1 MQILIGSKR
10 LMSVDRETLTVIY
23 QSHNF
28 SLVWAQI
35 SSSIKRLSFVIE
47 ENTTAY
53 KFS

>member
-1 MQILIGSKR
+1 MQILIGSKK

-35 SSSIKRLSFVIE
+35 SSKRLSFVIE